1 MAGHVHR
8 RTFGSVPVVEHLP
21 WIYGAALAASA
32 SDAAADHVTEQVV
45 RSAPGCATRGSLV
58 IEAVR
63 QAVLRD
69 PASPFDL
76 LGTGDREA
84 LALVRLAG
92 LDVGEVAELL
102 GEDAATVK
110 RRLNKAL
117 QTLSKPAMTVC

>member
-1 MAGHVHR
+1 MAGHLHR

-21 WIYGAALAASA
+21 WIYGAALAAAA

-45 RSAPGCATRGSLV
+45 RSAPASATRGWLV

-63 QAVLRD
+63 RAVLRD

-76 LGTGDREA
+76 LRASDREA

-92 LDVGEVAELL
+92 LDVREVADLL
-102 GEDAATVK
+102 GEDTATVK
-110 RRLNKAL
+110 RRLTDAL
-117 QTLSKPAMTVC
+117 LTLSTREIPVC